1 MTSPFSNVANNLA
14 EGIHKINC
22 KYGLDDKNMK
32 PVELDTKIVTAFLNR
47 QTLKIVWKNTND
59 YVAITI
65 IKKGWMKT

>member
-14 EGIHKINC
+14 EGFHKINC

-47 QTLKIVWKNTND
+47 QTLKIVW
-59 YVAITI
+59 
-65 IKKGWMKT
+65 